1 MQMLKAIIIGM
12 IAVALITLFCG
23 CKTVTKVVE
32 VEKVRTDTTYIT
44 KHQRDSIHVHDSVY
58 LHEYTL
64 GDTVYIEKVRW
75 RTDIKEK
82 LRIDT
87 IYKSKT
93 DTVKVSVK
101 VIEGTKE
108 RIQAFEGI
116 VIAKKNGGIRETFT
130 VRRISYGIGVERTF
144 PVHSPK
150 VAKIDV
156 VKRGK
161 VRRAKL
167 YYLRKLT
174 GKAAKVEEIL

>member
-1 MQMLKAIIIGM
+1 MNII
-12 IAVALITLFCG
+12 
-23 CKTVTKVVE
+23 E
-32 VEKVRTDTTYIT
+32 
-44 KHQRDSIHVHDSVY
+44 Q
-58 LHEYTL
+58 
-64 GDTVYIEKVRW
+64 IEKENLKGSVP
-75 RTDIKEK
+75 EFNVG
-82 LRIDT
+82 
-87 IYKSKT
+87 
-93 DTVKVSVK
+93 DTVKVSFK

-116 VIAKKNGGIRETFT
+116 VIARKNSGIRETFT

-150 VAKIDV
+150 IAGITV

-167 YYLRKLT
+167 YYLRDLT